1 MESLVFCL
9 AAQKEIVVGYQGLKK
24 VGALEKNNTNILPL
38 FSGTNRDSTEEAK
51 GEKKD
56 VKCSQEVSER

>member
-1 MESLVFCL
+1 
-9 AAQKEIVVGYQGLKK
+9 VGYQGLKK